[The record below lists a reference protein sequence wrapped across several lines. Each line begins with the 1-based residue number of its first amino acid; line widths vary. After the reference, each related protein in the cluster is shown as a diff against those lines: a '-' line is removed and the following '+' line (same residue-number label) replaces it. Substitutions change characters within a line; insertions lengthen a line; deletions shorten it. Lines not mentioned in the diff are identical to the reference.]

1 MGSHN
6 LIEERFTL
14 HQMSGSLRIRSL
26 KSLCHMGNCNLI
38 VAILLPGTAEKH
50 IGKKIF
56 LFHWLCFFGEPS
68 QFYDTR
74 LYQQYPQRFYFYIFR
89 TLLWPIPNISGL
101 VYLGSMWSEDGICQT
116 QDNDTKRRQGSTLP
130 VHAICFR
137 DTHHVIV
144 EIHERRK
151 TNISINNSNIVL
163 TCST

>member
-26 KSLCHMGNCNLI
+26 TSLCHMGNCNLI
-38 VAILLPGTAEKH
+38 VWGYTAPRNSREAYWE
-50 IGKKIF
+50 KKIF

-101 VYLGSMWSEDGICQT
+101 VYLGSMWSEDGVCQT
-116 QDNDTKRRQGSTLP
+116 QENDTKRRQGSTSCSCNVLYQYMP
-130 VHAICFR
+130 SVLGTPIMLLLKYMKG
-137 DTHHVIV
+137 
-144 EIHERRK
+144 ERQ
-151 TNISINNSNIVL
+151 TYQ
-163 TCST
+163 

>member
-1 MGSHN
+1 MGGHN

-26 KSLCHMGNCNLI
+26 TSLCHMGNCNLI
-38 VAILLPGTAEKH
+38 VWGYTAPRNSREAYWE
-50 IGKKIF
+50 KKIF

-116 QDNDTKRRQGSTLP
+116 QENDTKRRQGSTS
-130 VHAICFR
+130 CSC
-137 DTHHVIV
+137 
-144 EIHERRK
+144 
-151 TNISINNSNIVL
+151 NVL
-163 TCST
+163 YQYMPSVLGTPIMLLLKYM

>member
-50 IGKKIF
+50 IGKKKSF
-56 LFHWLCFFGEPS
+56 CFIDFVS
-68 QFYDTR
+68 SANLRNFMIHDYINNTR
-74 LYQQYPQRFYFYIFR
+74 NDFIFYIFR

-101 VYLGSMWSEDGICQT
+101 VYLGSMWSEDGVCQT
-116 QDNDTKRRQGSTLP
+116 QENDTKRRQGSTSCSCNVLYQYMP
-130 VHAICFR
+130 SVLGTPIMLLLKYMKG
-137 DTHHVIV
+137 
-144 EIHERRK
+144 ERQ
-151 TNISINNSNIVL
+151 TYQ
-163 TCST
+163 

>member
-14 HQMSGSLRIRSL
+14 HQMSGSLRIRLL

-116 QDNDTKRRQGSTLP
+116 QENDTKRRQGSTSCSCNVLYQYMP
-130 VHAICFR
+130 SVLGTPIMLLLKYMKG
-137 DTHHVIV
+137 
-144 EIHERRK
+144 ERQ
-151 TNISINNSNIVL
+151 TYQ
-163 TCST
+163 